1 MLARIPEGLLIAV
14 EGIDGAGKTTFC
26 ALAAQYFGERGV
38 GCVVSKE
45 PTSARWGM
53 ELRRSAKEGRL
64 TLEKEIDLFV
74 KDRREHVERFIQPAL
89 DEGLVVLLDR
99 YYFSSAAYQG
109 ARGADPKEIIE
120 LNEAFAPVPDL
131 LLVIDVEPKT
141 GMGRISK
148 RGDSPN
154 EFETYDG
161 LTKSREIFDSIKS
174 PGKRVV
180 DGKAPMLEV
189 VAEAMTHVREA
200 LVTKLGSEPE
210 DDRLKAAIT
219 AP

>member
-1 MLARIPEGLLIAV
+1 MLARIPKGLLVAV

-45 PTSARWGM
+45 PTSGQWGM

-64 TLEKEIDLFV
+64 SLEDEVELFI
-74 KDRREHVERFIQPAL
+74 KDRREHVGRFIQPAL

-109 ARGADPKEIIE
+109 ARGADPDEIMRR
-120 LNEAFAPVPDL
+120 NEEFAPAPDL
-131 LLVIDVEPKT
+131 LLLFDLSPDT
-141 GMGRISK
+141 GMGRIAK

-154 EFETYDG
+154 EFETDDG
-161 LTKSREIFDSIKS
+161 LTRSREIFLALDH
-174 PGKRVV
+174 PAKRVV
-180 DGKAPMLEV
+180 NGSAPMLDV
-189 VAEAMTHVREA
+189 LAEA
-200 LVTKLGSEPE
+200 LVHLREVLVSKVGEAPE
-210 DDRLKAAIT
+210 DPRLRAAVGGS
-219 AP
+219 